1 MSLDNSVTSIY
12 QLVKLAIK
20 ATFRSLELK
29 QSHKIT
35 LPFYVKKYRNLVVQE
50 GHCNQIGHHIL

>member
-20 ATFRSLELK
+20 ATFRILDLK

-50 GHCNQIGHHIL
+50 GHCNQIGHRIL

>member
-20 ATFRSLELK
+20 ATFRILELK

>member
-20 ATFRSLELK
+20 ATFRILD

>member
-20 ATFRSLELK
+20 ATFRILDLK

-35 LPFYVKKYRNLVVQE
+35 LPFYVKKY
-50 GHCNQIGHHIL
+50 